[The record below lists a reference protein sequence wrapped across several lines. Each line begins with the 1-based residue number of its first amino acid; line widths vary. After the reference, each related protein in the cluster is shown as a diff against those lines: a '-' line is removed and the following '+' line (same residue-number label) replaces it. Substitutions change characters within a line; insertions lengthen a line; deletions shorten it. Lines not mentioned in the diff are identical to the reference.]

1 MNRWEAEQ
9 KIAIKAIKDPEF
21 KKKLLQDPKK
31 ALKEFF
37 KNEKNFNI
45 DALHIHVTQEKKGEW
60 IIPIPLIHQSENLS
74 EKDLKNVAAG
84 ADTTDWLD
92 CFVQNLS
99 I

>member
-1 MNRWEAEQ
+1 MDLEA

-31 ALKEFF
+31 ALKELF

-60 IIPIPLIHQSENLS
+60 IIPLPLIEHSESLS
-74 EKDLKNVAAG
+74 EKDLKNLAAG
-84 ADTTDWLD
+84 ILD
-92 CFVQNLS
+92 LGIEDYDRGYTN
-99 I
+99 